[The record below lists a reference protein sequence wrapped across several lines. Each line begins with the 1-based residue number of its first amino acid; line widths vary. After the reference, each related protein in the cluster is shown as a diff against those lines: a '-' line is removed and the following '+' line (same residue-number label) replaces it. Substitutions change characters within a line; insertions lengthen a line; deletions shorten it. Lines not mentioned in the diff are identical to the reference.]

1 MRRTMRDERPCE
13 EVDHEKRKFSPTPKE
28 TECEE
33 EEREGEGGGGEGGG
47 DDEDHA
53 KNNLGRKEG
62 ERGVCVCVCVCDDG
76 GGGAWA
82 AVEKKSQ
89 GCIKFRLEVWKAS
102 SLARSPSSLSR
113 PHPPQTTLKRANSRD
128 ERLKRIYS
136 DQR

>member
-1 MRRTMRDERPCE
+1 MMKITRKIIWEGGED
-13 EVDHEKRKFSPTPKE
+13 VDV
-28 TECEE
+28 CDD
-33 EEREGEGGGGEGGG
+33 GGGGGG
-47 DDEDHA
+47 
-53 KNNLGRKEG
+53 
-62 ERGVCVCVCVCDDG
+62 G

>member
-62 ERGVCVCVCVCDDG
+62 ERGVCVCVCDDG